1 VITVNRDELI
11 AYLLHQMPEE
21 QRVALE
27 DRWMEDPDLHQQL
40 RSLEAELLDAYVRGD
55 VSANDRTSIESFLL
69 TSDSQRRK
77 LEFARAL
84 QIAVSTPHP
93 SARPWGML
101 AAVAAC
107 LVLGAAVWWMAWQNL
122 ALRRELISRSVET
135 RAPAGSL
142 YSALLRPETTRGALE
157 PKLIQP
163 PHTTEV
169 MRLELE
175 LDPGDENQSYAVE
188 LSMAG
193 NRVWEEEPIHSE
205 PRGSRFV
212 VPVWIST
219 RELKPGQYQ
228 IKLSVGGKAI
238 EYYYFRTAP
247 EVNALP
253 AR

>member
-21 QRVALE
+21 QRAALE

-40 RSLEAELLDAYVRGD
+40 RSVEAELLDAYVRGD
-55 VSANDRTSIESFLL
+55 VSASDRTSIESFLL
-69 TSDSQRRK
+69 TSNSQRRK
-77 LEFARAL
+77 LEFAQAL
-84 QIAVSTPHP
+84 RTAVSPP
-93 SARPWGML
+93 RKRARPWGML
-101 AAVAAC
+101 AAVAAS
-107 LVLGAAVWWMAWQNL
+107 LVLGAAALWMGWQNL
-122 ALRRELISRSVET
+122 VLRRELSSRNVET

-142 YSALLRPETTRGALE
+142 YSAHLRPDTTRGALE
-157 PKLIQP
+157 PKFIQP
-163 PHTTEV
+163 PSGTEV

-175 LDPGDENQSYAVE
+175 LDQGDENQSYAVE
-188 LSMAG
+188 LSLTG

-219 RELKPGQYQ
+219 RELKQGQHQ
-228 IKLSVGGKAI
+228 IKLSVGGKVI
-238 EYYYFRTAP
+238 EYYYFRMAP
-247 EVNALP
+247 EINGFP